1 MDKNNP
7 LSQNLASKTNLALL
21 CAIGMLAAFFV
32 SRAWLSFFTFAFG
45 VVVLWN
51 IHPRKW
57 LQHRWWLIGFLWVA
71 MYGISYLWS
80 DDKNS
85 WGYHYTVK
93 APVLLLPLAFA
104 LLPAFTAKQLRI
116 FTIAGCII
124 FLAVAAYSLH
134 FFLEKPNYY
143 AEQYVY
149 SHIFPTLPD
158 NDHIRHSLAIS
169 LFIVWCVYA
178 WAWFNSKVQRWLV
191 GATVLVLSIYL
202 HILAARTGLVVWYL
216 FVLLWT
222 VRYAMKKSFIAG
234 ISFLG
239 VLAIGSFIAV
249 KNIPTLEK
257 KIWYVTHSMQLYKQG
272 SMQSGY
278 SDIGRLISYKVAGS
292 IIAANPATGVGS
304 GDMYAEMQ
312 KGYDEAYKDVPQEY
326 RLLPHNQFFI
336 VMLATGIV
344 GLVLFVA
351 WVLMPLSWL
360 KNGKRTFYLFVTWF
374 ALALTLLIEPMFEVQ
389 YGVFVYLFFLL
400 WQQHAIRTQENT
412 V

>member
-1 MDKNNP
+1 
-7 LSQNLASKTNLALL
+7 
-21 CAIGMLAAFFV
+21 
-32 SRAWLSFFTFAFG
+32 
-45 VVVLWN
+45 
-51 IHPRKW
+51 
-57 LQHRWWLIGFLWVA
+57 

-93 APVLLLPLAFA
+93 APILLLPLAFA

-169 LFIVWCVYA
+169 LFIVWCVYV
-178 WAWFNSKVQRWLV
+178 WAWLHTNWQRWLV

-234 ISFLG
+234 ISFLA

-292 IIAANPATGVGS
+292 IIAANPATGVGG

-312 KGYDEAYKDVPQEY
+312 KGYDAAYKDVPQEY